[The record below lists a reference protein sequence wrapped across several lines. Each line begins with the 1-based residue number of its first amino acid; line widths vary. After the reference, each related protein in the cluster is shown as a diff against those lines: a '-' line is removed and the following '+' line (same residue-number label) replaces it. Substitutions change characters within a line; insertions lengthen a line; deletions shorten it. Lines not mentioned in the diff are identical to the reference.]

1 MGEFISSSCADA
13 QVTFDIR
20 YSKIILFKR
29 NFLFHIGSPYIFCK
43 LPRISLP
50 SMGGYDMIK
59 GQKGLFEKAVHFA
72 FAVSRLPPGYGFLF

>member
-1 MGEFISSSCADA
+1 MSEFVSGGCTDA
-13 QVTFDIR
+13 KIAFDIGDGE
-20 YSKIILFKR
+20 IILFKR
-29 NFLFHIGSPYIFCK
+29 YFLFHIGSPYIFCK